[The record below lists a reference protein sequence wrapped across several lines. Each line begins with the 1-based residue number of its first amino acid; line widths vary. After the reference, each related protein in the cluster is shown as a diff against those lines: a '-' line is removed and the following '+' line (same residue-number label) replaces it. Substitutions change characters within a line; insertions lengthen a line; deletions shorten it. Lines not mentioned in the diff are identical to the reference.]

1 LPSAQH
7 SVLGTHHIALFFE
20 DGMDLHAL
28 TIHELHDLLGT
39 REVSSRDVTE
49 AFYRRIEAL
58 DDRVHAYL
66 TLTRERA
73 LKQADQADHRRQ
85 TGEPGALLGVPLAIK
100 DVICTEGVRT
110 TCGSRILHNFVPPY
124 DATVVERLKAAGAIV
139 LGKAN
144 MDEFA
149 MGSSTEHS
157 AYGITRNPWDLS
169 VIPGGSSGGSA
180 AAVAADECAA
190 ALGTDTGG
198 SIRQPA
204 ACCGIVGLKPTYGRV
219 SRYGL
224 VAFASSLDQIG
235 PMTKDVRDAAILLNV
250 IGGNDPRDSTSAA
263 VAMPDF
269 TRALTGSVKG
279 LRIGIPRQ
287 YFIDGID
294 PEVERAVRA
303 AVKVLEESGAT
314 TDAVSLPHTEY
325 GVAAYY
331 ILAPSEASSN
341 LARYDGVKYGYRTPQ
356 WSNLRD
362 MYMRTRDD
370 GFGAEVKRR
379 IMLGT
384 YALSAGYYEA
394 YYKKAQQVRTL
405 IRRDFEEVFQ
415 QVDVLVAPT
424 APTPAFKIGE
434 KIDDPLQMYLSDV
447 FTITI
452 NLAGIPAISLPC
464 GFSSA
469 GLPIGLQIIG
479 KPFAEETI
487 LRVAFAFEQ
496 QTDYHRRKPSL

>member
-1 LPSAQH
+1 
-7 SVLGTHHIALFFE
+7 
-20 DGMDLHAL
+20 MDLHAL
-28 TIHELHDLLGT
+28 TIHELDDRLAKG
-39 REVSSRDVTE
+39 EISARDVTE
-49 AFYRRIEAL
+49 AFYRRIDAL

-66 TLTRERA
+66 TLTREQA

-85 TGEPGALLGVPLAIK
+85 MGESGPLLGVPLAIK
-100 DVICTEGVRT
+100 DVIYTKGVRT
-110 TCGSRILHNFVPPY
+110 TCGSKILHNFVPPY
-124 DATVVERLKAAGAIV
+124 DATVIERLNAAGAIV

-157 AYGITRNPWDLS
+157 AYGITHNPWDLS
-169 VIPGGSSGGSA
+169 AIPGGSSGGPA

-224 VAFASSLDQIG
+224 VAFASSFDQIG
-235 PMTKDVRDAAILLNV
+235 PMAKDVHDAALLLNV
-250 IGGNDPRDSTSAA
+250 IGGKDVRDSTSADI
-263 VAMPDF
+263 AMPDF
-269 TRALTGSVKG
+269 TRALTGDVNG
-279 LRIGIPRQ
+279 LRIGIPHE
-287 YFIDGID
+287 YFIAGID
-294 PEVERAVRA
+294 PEVEQAVRA
-303 AVKVLEESGAT
+303 AVKVLEGIGAT
-314 TDAVSLPHTEY
+314 SQEVSLPHSEY
-325 GVAAYY
+325 GVAVYY

-341 LARYDGVKYGYRTPQ
+341 LARYDGIKYGLRTPH

-362 MYMRTRDD
+362 MYMRTRDE

-405 IRRDFEEVFQ
+405 ILRDFEEAFQ

-434 KIDDPLQMYLSDV
+434 KTDDPLQMYLSDV
-447 FTITI
+447 FTVPV
-452 NLAGIPAISLPC
+452 NLAGIPGISIPC
-464 GFSSA
+464 GFSAA
-469 GLPIGLQIIG
+469 GLPIGLQIVG
-479 KPFAEETI
+479 KPFDEETL
-487 LRVAFAFEQ
+487 LRVAHAFEQ
-496 QTDYHRRKPSL
+496 NTAYHRRKPSL

>member
-1 LPSAQH
+1 L
-7 SVLGTHHIALFFE
+7 E
-20 DGMDLHAL
+20 
-28 TIHELHDLLGT
+28 T
-39 REVSSRDVTE
+39 REVSARDITE
-49 AFYRRIEAL
+49 AFYHRIAGL

-66 TLTRERA
+66 TLTPELA
-73 LKQADQADHRRQ
+73 LEQADRADHRRQ
-85 TGEPGALLGVPLAIK
+85 MGESGPLLGIPLAIK

-110 TCGSRILHNFVPPY
+110 TCGSKILHNFVPPY
-124 DATVVERLKAAGAIV
+124 DATVIARLKAAGAIL

-157 AYGITRNPWDLS
+157 AYGITHNPWDLS
-169 VIPGGSSGGSA
+169 TIPGGSSGGSA

-235 PMTKDVRDAAILLNV
+235 PMTKDVHDAALLLNV
-250 IGGNDPRDSTSAA
+250 IGGQDPRDSTSATSP
-263 VAMPDF
+263 MPDF
-269 TRALTGSVKG
+269 TRALTGGANG
-279 LRIGIPRQ
+279 LRIGIPRE
-287 YFIDGID
+287 YFIEGIE

-303 AVKVLEESGAT
+303 AVKVLERGGAT
-314 TDAVSLPHTEY
+314 TAEVSLPHTAY

-341 LARYDGVKYGYRTPQ
+341 LARYDGVKYGYRTAQ

-362 MYMRTRDD
+362 MYMRTRDE

-405 IRRDFEEVFQ
+405 IRRDFEGTFRD
-415 QVDVLVAPT
+415 VDALVAPV

-434 KIDDPLQMYLSDV
+434 KTDDPLQMYLSDV
-447 FTITI
+447 FTIPV
-452 NLAGIPAISLPC
+452 NLAGIPAISVPC
-464 GFSSA
+464 GYSST

-479 KPFAEETI
+479 KPFDEETV
-487 LRVAFAFEQ
+487 LRLAYAFEQ
-496 QTDYHRRKPSL
+496 QTDYHRRKPPL